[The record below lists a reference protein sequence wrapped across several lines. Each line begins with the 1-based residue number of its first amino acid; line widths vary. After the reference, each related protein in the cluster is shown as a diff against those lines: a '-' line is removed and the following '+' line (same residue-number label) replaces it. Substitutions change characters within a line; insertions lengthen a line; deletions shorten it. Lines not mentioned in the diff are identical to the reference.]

1 MTLSAGVLTRAA
13 FIKHSVYE
21 LGGGQRVIQ
30 LVLKSLNQVS
40 PAECL
45 PGSGEAARAP
55 SVSNTTPATNTTVVT
70 TTPS

>member
-1 MTLSAGVLTRAA
+1 MEEDAGVIRLALESLFEVT
-13 FIKHSVYE
+13 
-21 LGGGQRVIQ
+21 
-30 LVLKSLNQVS
+30 LV
-40 PAECL
+40 ECL